1 MQQTNEYN
9 QKKKQTHRYRN
20 KLVVNGGESQGG
32 EANYHVIAEDAQIHL
47 SNPNL
52 SPES

>member
-20 KLVVNGGESQGG
+20 KLVINGGESQGG
-32 EANYHVIAEDAQIHL
+32 EEYRGRGLRRTNY
-47 SNPNL
+47 
-52 SPES
+52 